1 MKPKILITGSSG
13 FIGKILSKKLSKKY
27 KIYLIDRVKQGK
39 EKNFYHIDLK
49 DKKKLNEFFVK
60 NNIDIIIHLASE
72 IFDAN
77 EKIIYENNVNCASN
91 IIFFAKKFQ
100 VKQIIFTS
108 TFSIYEKNYDYLIK
122 ENEKPSALNRY
133 GISKFD
139 IEKKLKS
146 LKKINVTI
154 FRVPIVIGKSR
165 SHRIGILFELIRK
178 GLPIFLIDN
187 GNNKIQFV
195 SVDELNS
202 AIEKTI
208 GIKGFNLL
216 NIGCSKSYSF
226 KENLEY
232 IVKKTNSKS
241 KFFSLN
247 KYLSLFILNLLIFFR
262 LIDINSYH
270 KCLLTKNI
278 LLNVTKIKKKINVES
293 KFSSRELFYSTY
305 KYYIKNLKHT
315 KKIKSGS
322 DKYPSMKIFNLL
334 NIFSRKK

>member
-1 MKPKILITGSSG
+1 MKTKILITGSSG
-13 FIGKILSKKLSKKY
+13 FIGKILLKKLSKKY
-27 KIYLIDRVKQGK
+27 KIYLIDKVKQSK
-39 EKNFYHIDLK
+39 KKNFYHINLK
-49 DKKKLNEFFVK
+49 DRKKLNEFFVK
-60 NNIDIIIHLASE
+60 NKVDIIIHLASE
-72 IFDAN
+72 IFDTN
-77 EKIIYENNVNCASN
+77 EKVIYENNINCATN

-108 TFSIYEKNYDYLIK
+108 TFSIYEKNYDKLIN
-122 ENEKPSALNRY
+122 ENEKPSTLNRY

-139 IEKKLKS
+139 IEKKLKL

-195 SVDELNS
+195 SVDELNT

-208 GIKGFNLL
+208 GIKGFNLF

-232 IVKKTNSKS
+232 IIKKTNSKS

-247 KYLSLFILNLLIFFR
+247 KYFGLFILNFLIFFR

-270 KCLLTKNI
+270 KSLLTKNI

-334 NIFSRKK
+334 NIFSQKK

>member
-27 KIYLIDRVKQGK
+27 KTYLIDKVKQGK

-60 NNIDIIIHLASE
+60 NKIDTIIHLASE

-77 EKIIYENNVNCASN
+77 EKIIYENNINCATN

-108 TFSIYEKNYDYLIK
+108 TFSIYEKNYVELIN
-122 ENEKPSALNRY
+122 ENEKPSTLNRY

-146 LKKINVTI
+146 LNKINVTI

-195 SVDELNS
+195 SVDELNV

-232 IVKKTNSKS
+232 IIKKTNSKS

-247 KYLSLFILNLLIFFR
+247 KYLGLFILNFLIFFR

-270 KCLLTKNI
+270 KSLLTKNI

-322 DKYPSMKIFNLL
+322 DKYPSMKIFNFL
-334 NIFSRKK
+334 NLFSKKK